1 MRIILAS
8 SSPRRYELMKLLNV
22 PFEVI
27 TKDVDETFVGND
39 IVKASMEVSQRKAK
53 AVFDEIDGD
62 VIVIGGDS
70 VVYKDGVVFGK
81 PKNYEEA
88 YHMLKSY
95 SDNYHEVI
103 TSLCMLIR
111 KDGKVYEELTYEKPV
126 IYFDKLT
133 DEEIKDWI
141 SNNDVYGKAGAYAIQ
156 EEFGKH
162 IKRIEGDYFAIVGL
176 SIHQVYELLK
186 KYQ

>member
-8 SSPRRYELMKLLNV
+8 SSPRRYELMKLLNI

-27 TKDVDETFVGND
+27 SKEVDETFIGNN
-39 IVKASMEVSQRKAK
+39 VFEASQEVSKRKAK

-62 VIVIGGDS
+62 VIVIGSDS
-70 VVYKDGVVFGK
+70 VVYKDGVIFGK

-88 YHMLKSY
+88 YQMLKSY
-95 SDNYHEVI
+95 SNNYHEVI

-111 KDGKVYEELTYEKPV
+111 KNGQVYQELAYSESTV
-126 IYFDKLT
+126 YFDKISD
-133 DEEIKDWI
+133 DEIDEWI
-141 SNNDVYGKAGAYAIQ
+141 NNNDVYSKAGAYAIQ

-162 IKRIEGDYFAIVGL
+162 IKRIEGDYFSIVGL
-176 SIHQVYELLK
+176 SINQVYELLK